1 MDQIWKNLPRDVLH
15 IILKLNGTIIFKN
28 GKYYDINKLK
38 ENDFRYTILR
48 PVILKKTDIIL
59 DTECYNGRD
68 FYFDFTFNDTPK
80 AGLCYDFGFLK
91 RDTFEICYFDYRP
104 SRCPDGP
111 WLQIRTII

>member
-1 MDQIWKNLPRDVLH
+1 MNSLWKNLPRDILH

-38 ENDFRYTILR
+38 ENDYRYTILK
-48 PVILKKTDIIL
+48 PVVLKKIDIIFN
-59 DTECYNGRD
+59 TERNGNKD
-68 FYFDFTFNDTPK
+68 FYFEFTFNDTPK
-80 AGLCYDFGFLK
+80 AGLCYNFGFLK

-104 SRCPDGP
+104 SRCPDDL